1 MMLAAAWG
9 MVFSGVARAQ
19 ENPPPNPLPQGGR
32 AGGLLVVTPKRFE
45 AAVAPYV
52 AFKKERRAV
61 EVAVLE
67 NVLAKTEGVDDPE
80 RLKRFVFEAWKSR
93 GVKFVLLVGDADVI
107 PVRYMC
113 LDRVTAAAF
122 DYAFYPSD
130 LYYADVAKRDGSF
143 EDWNGNKEGFH
154 AGYFGEVRGE
164 KNKSDP
170 MNFDGI
176 DYKPEVAVGRWPVSS
191 AAQLK
196 IVMEKSE
203 AYERGRGEAGKGDTG
218 KDRQEKG
225 AGDEGWQSGVS
236 ASPFP
241 ASPRPDPTRVLAIM
255 TGGWVDMRGRL
266 DSIVSTL
273 PKEWKTSKLY
283 YSDGNAAFATEP
295 PDEGHVVAGLN
306 GGSGGW
312 PRLVLHVGHG
322 ADDQWAGC
330 FSLHSLKKV
339 ENAGHLPV
347 VLSAGCSTARFATL
361 PPYEAYVD
369 VNGRPHVGTDA
380 GEVFDAPPPPPSCYA
395 TGPYNKTGLGEQL
408 VVGGPN
414 GAIAYIGCNTGSQPC
429 GVTLLEGFA
438 AAVGKAG
445 GKGTIGECWMEA
457 ESYYFDHE
465 HLATLKPSPDWYP
478 ASIFFQGMKFMLYG
492 DPSLGVGE

>member
-1 MMLAAAWG
+1 MLI
-9 MVFSGVARAQ
+9 
-19 ENPPPNPLPQGGR
+19 
-32 AGGLLVVTPKRFE
+32 VTPKRFE
-45 AAVAPYV
+45 AAVGEYGT
-52 AFKKERRAV
+52 FKRERRPV
-61 EVAVLE
+61 EVAVME
-67 NVLAKTEGVDDPE
+67 NVIAKTEGVDDPE

-93 GVKFVLLVGDADVI
+93 GVKFVLLVGDADVV

-113 LDRVTAAAF
+113 LDRVTPAAF

-164 KNKSDP
+164 KNKTDP
-170 MNFDGI
+170 MNFDGV
-176 DYKPEVAVGRWPVSS
+176 DYRPEVAVGRWPVSS
-191 AAQLK
+191 AGQLK
-196 IVMEKSE
+196 VVVEKSE
-203 AYERGRGEAGKGDTG
+203 AYEKAGVEAPVAKGESGKCG
-218 KDRQEKG
+218 
-225 AGDEGWQSGVS
+225 
-236 ASPFP
+236 
-241 ASPRPDPTRVLAIM
+241 VLAIM
-255 TGGWVDMRGRL
+255 TGGWVDMRSRL

-273 PKEWKTSKLY
+273 PEPWKPQKLY
-283 YSDGNAAFATEP
+283 YSDGNAQFATDP
-295 PDEGHVVAGLN
+295 PDEGHVVAALN
-306 GGSGGW
+306 SG

-322 ADDQWAGC
+322 ADDRWEGC
-330 FSLHSLKKV
+330 FSVQSLKKV
-339 ENAGHLPV
+339 QNAGHLPV

-438 AAVGKAG
+438 AAVGKVG

-457 ESYYFDHE
+457 VSYYFE
-465 HLATLKPSPDWYP
+465 KEGLATTKPSEDWYP
-478 ASIFFQGMKFMLYG
+478 ASIFFQGMKFMCFG
-492 DPSLGVGE
+492 DPSLGVGESGQP

>member
-1 MMLAAAWG
+1 LI
-9 MVFSGVARAQ
+9 
-19 ENPPPNPLPQGGR
+19 
-32 AGGLLVVTPKRFE
+32 VTPKRFE
-45 AAVAPYV
+45 AAVGEYAT
-52 AFKKERRAV
+52 FKRERRPV

-67 NVLAKTEGVDDPE
+67 SVIAKTEGADDPE
-80 RLKRFVFEAWKSR
+80 RLKRFVFEAWKAR
-93 GVKFVLLVGDADVI
+93 GVKFVLLVGGADVI

-113 LDRVTAAAF
+113 LDRVTAPAF

-154 AGYFGEVRGE
+154 AQYFGEVRGE
-164 KNKSDP
+164 KNKTDA
-170 MNFDGI
+170 MNFDGV
-176 DYKPEVAVGRWPVSS
+176 DYKPEVAVGRWPVSNVE
-191 AAQLK
+191 QLK
-196 IVMEKSE
+196 VVVEKSR
-203 AYERGRGEAGKGDTG
+203 AYEMGRVGDGEMGSGQENVESGKG
-218 KDRQEKG
+218 KVEREKK
-225 AGDEGWQSGVS
+225 Q
-236 ASPFP
+236 
-241 ASPRPDPTRVLAIM
+241 VLAIM

-266 DSIVSTL
+266 DSILGML
-273 PKEWKTSKLY
+273 PRSWKAERLY
-283 YSDGNAAFATEP
+283 YSDGDAAFATEA

-306 GGSGGW
+306 GGPW

-322 ADDQWAGC
+322 ADDRWEGC
-330 FSLHSLKKV
+330 FSVGSLKKV
-339 ENAGHLPV
+339 SNAGHLPV

-380 GEVFDAPPPPPSCYA
+380 GEVFSGPPPAPSCYA

-408 VVGGPN
+408 VVGGLN
-414 GAIAYIGCNTGSQPC
+414 GAVAYIGCNTGSQPC

-438 AAVGKAG
+438 AAVGK
-445 GKGTIGECWMEA
+445 KSTIGECWMEA

-465 HLATLKPSPDWYP
+465 GLATLKPSGDWYP

>member
-1 MMLAAAWG
+1 MI
-9 MVFSGVARAQ
+9 
-19 ENPPPNPLPQGGR
+19 
-32 AGGLLVVTPKRFE
+32 VTPKRFE
-45 AAVAPYV
+45 AAVGEYAT
-52 AFKKERRAV
+52 FKRERRPV
-61 EVAVLE
+61 EVAVME
-67 NVLAKTEGVDDPE
+67 NVIAKTEGVDDPE

-93 GVKFVLLVGDADVI
+93 GVKFVLLVGDADVV

-113 LDRVTAAAF
+113 LDRVTAPAF

-164 KNKSDP
+164 KNKTDP
-170 MNFDGI
+170 MNFDGV
-176 DYKPEVAVGRWPVSS
+176 DYRPEVAVGRWPVSRVE
-191 AAQLK
+191 QLK
-196 IVMEKSE
+196 EVMEKSR
-203 AYERGRGEAGKGDTG
+203 AYEMGRVGDGEMGSGQENVESGKG
-218 KDRQEKG
+218 KVEREKK
-225 AGDEGWQSGVS
+225 Q
-236 ASPFP
+236 
-241 ASPRPDPTRVLAIM
+241 VLAIM
-255 TGGWVDMRGRL
+255 TGGWVDMRSRL
-266 DSIVSTL
+266 DSILGML
-273 PKEWKTSKLY
+273 PKSWKAERLY
-283 YSDGNAAFATEP
+283 YSDGDAAFATEA
-295 PDEGHVVAGLN
+295 PDEAHVVAGLN

-322 ADDQWAGC
+322 ADDRWEGC
-330 FSLHSLKKV
+330 FSVQSLKKV
-339 ENAGHLPV
+339 QNAGHLPV

-438 AAVGKAG
+438 GAVGKVG

-457 ESYYFDHE
+457 VSYYFE
-465 HLATLKPSPDWYP
+465 REGLATLKPSPDWYP
-478 ASIFFQGMKFMLYG
+478 ASIFFQEMKFMCFG
-492 DPSLGVGE
+492 DPSLRVGE

>member
-1 MMLAAAWG
+1 MNAALFVFALVG
-9 MVFSGVARAQ
+9 MAQ
-19 ENPPPNPLPQGGR
+19 GQTNPPPSPLPQGGG
-32 AGGLLVVTPKRFE
+32 AGGLLIVTPTRFE
-45 AAVAPYV
+45 AAVGEYA
-52 AFKKERRAV
+52 AFKKERRPV

-67 NVLAKTEGVDDPE
+67 RVLANTEGVDDPE

-93 GVKFVLLVGDADVI
+93 GVKFVLLVGDADVV

-113 LDRVTAAAF
+113 LDRVTAPAF

-164 KNKSDP
+164 KNKTDP
-170 MNFDGI
+170 MNFEGV
-176 DYKPEVAVGRWPVSS
+176 DYRPEVAVGRWAVSRVE
-191 AAQLK
+191 QLK
-196 IVMEKSE
+196 EVMEKSE
-203 AYERGRGEAGKGDTG
+203 RYEKASDERGVRSD
-218 KDRQEKG
+218 EKG
-225 AGDEGWQSGVS
+225 KEEPG
-236 ASPFP
+236 
-241 ASPRPDPTRVLAIM
+241 VLAIM
-255 TGGWVDMRGRL
+255 TGGWVDMRSRL
-266 DSIVSTL
+266 DSILGML
-273 PKEWKTSKLY
+273 PKSWKAERLY
-283 YSDGNAAFATEP
+283 YSDGDAAFATEA

-306 GGSGGW
+306 GGPG

-322 ADDQWAGC
+322 ADDRWEGC
-330 FSLHSLKKV
+330 FSVGSLKKV
-339 ENAGHLPV
+339 SNAGHLPV

-369 VNGRPHVGTDA
+369 VNGRPHIGTDA
-380 GEVFDAPPPPPSCYA
+380 GEVFDGPPPAPSCYA

-438 AAVGKAG
+438 AAVGKVG

-457 ESYYFDHE
+457 VSYYFDHE
-465 HLATLKPSPDWYP
+465 GLATLKPSADWYP
-478 ASIFFQGMKFMLYG
+478 ASIFFQGMKFMCFG